1 MEDYDIREPFEK
13 ILNSI
18 IDFLPNLLGALLILV
33 IGYFIAKALETGVRK
48 LLNRARFDRAIHNS
62 AAGNTVSRVVES
74 PSRLGGRVAF
84 WLVFIGAISLAVS
97 ALDLPVLNDLL
108 NSVYAYVPNIIAAVI
123 IFLVAST
130 VSAAAVALVQRVMGR
145 TSIAKLIATAI
156 PAITMSLAV
165 FMILNQLGIARDI
178 VNILFTAIVGA
189 IALGLALAFGL
200 GGRDVARE
208 LLEQAADSAR
218 ANSDTVKSEAKRAAA
233 NTKREAS
240 RAKDNM

>member
-1 MEDYDIREPFEK
+1 MNDFDVQQSFEN

-18 IDFLPNLLGALLILV
+18 IGFLPNLIGAIAILI
-33 IGYFIAKALETGVRK
+33 IGYLIAKLLETGIRK
-48 LLNRARFDRAIHNS
+48 ALNRARFDRAIHNS
-62 AAGNTVSRVVES
+62 SVGDTISRIIES
-74 PSRLGGRVAF
+74 PSRLGGRIAF

-97 ALDLPVLNDLL
+97 ALNLPVLNDLL
-108 NSVYAYVPNIIAAVI
+108 STVYSYVPNVVAAVL
-123 IFLVAST
+123 IFLVASA
-130 VSAAAVALVQRVMGR
+130 VSAGAAKFVLRIMGR
-145 TSIAKLIATAI
+145 TPTAKLIATAI

-200 GGRDVARE
+200 GGRDVARD

-218 ANSDTVKSEAKRAAA
+218 SNSGEMKSAATQATETV
-233 NTKREAS
+233 KREANRMKRS
-240 RAKDNM
+240 S

>member
-18 IDFLPNLLGALLILV
+18 IEFLPHLLGALLILLL
-33 IGYFIAKALETGVRK
+33 GYFIAKALEKGVRK

-74 PSRLGGRVAF
+74 PSRLGGRIAF
-84 WLVFIGAISLAVS
+84 WLVFVGAISLAVS

-108 NSVYAYVPNIIAAVI
+108 NSVYAYVPNVIAAVV

-130 VSAAAVALVQRVMGR
+130 VSAAAVALVQRIMGR
-145 TSIAKLIATAI
+145 SAIAKLVATAI

-189 IALGLALAFGL
+189 VALGLALAFGL

-218 ANSDTVKSEAKRAAA
+218 ANSGKVKEEAQRASSNA
-233 NTKREAS
+233 KREAS
-240 RAKDNM
+240 RAKENM